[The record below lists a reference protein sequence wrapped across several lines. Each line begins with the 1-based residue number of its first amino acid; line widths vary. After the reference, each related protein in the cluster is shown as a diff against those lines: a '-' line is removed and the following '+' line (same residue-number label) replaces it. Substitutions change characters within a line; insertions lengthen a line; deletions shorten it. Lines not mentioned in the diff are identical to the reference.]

1 MSGQPTSIGR
11 YEVQQRLG
19 QGGMGA
25 IYLARDPAIDRLVA
39 IKLLKAEIASD
50 DLRRRFAQEA
60 RASGALSHPHIVT
73 IHDFGE
79 VDGAPF
85 IVMEYV
91 RGETLAEI
99 VKRAATVTVVR
110 KLRWIEQVCSALGYA
125 HQRRVIHR
133 DVKPSNLMVDQDGL
147 IRVVDF
153 GIARIVGGS
162 LTKMSTVIGTPGY
175 MSPEQLQGGAI
186 DSRSDIFAVGAV
198 LYELLSYHEAFQGDT
213 PHAIMHRVIT
223 ADPPP
228 LPSCCPDPTCR
239 LSGWSRPRCRSRPTR
254 ATRTWRSSKRPSRAR
269 AWPSKRAATRSRCAA
284 RAGPRRI

>member
-1 MSGQPTSIGR
+1 MPS
-11 YEVQQRLG
+11 VQ
-19 QGGMGA
+19 
-25 IYLARDPAIDRLVA
+25 
-39 IKLLKAEIASD
+39 
-50 DLRRRFAQEA
+50 
-60 RASGALSHPHIVT
+60 
-73 IHDFGE
+73 
-79 VDGAPF
+79 
-85 IVMEYV
+85 
-91 RGETLAEI
+91 
-99 VKRAATVTVVR
+99 

-186 DSRSDIFAVGAV
+186 DNRSDIFAVGAV

-223 ADPPP
+223 VDPPP
-228 LPSCCPDPTCR
+228 LTEL
-239 LSGWSRPRCRSRPTR
+239 LSGPDLSVIGVVETR
-254 ATRTWRSSKRPSRAR
+254 AAEVARRTLRRHGGARGGHRAR
-269 AWPSKRAATRSRCAA
+269 AHRPSKRAGTRLACAA
-284 RAGPRRI
+284 RAGPCRI